1 MKPHVLCALV
11 PLLASAAGCATLGG
25 DEPLVVTAGTF
36 PIAVDARAYVN
47 HPSVKITQGQTEI
60 VWTASGGSIESLWIA
75 FKPDAGRQ
83 PPDPDC
89 LDRTCTLPAQSS
101 AGKSGE
107 FEYLV
112 GVKMTNGNWKIRD
125 PRLIIIP

>member
-11 PLLASAAGCATLGG
+11 PLLVTAAGCASRGG
-25 DEPLVVTAGTF
+25 DPPRIVTAGTF
-36 PIAVDARAYVN
+36 PIAVTARAYVD
-47 HPSVKITQGQTEI
+47 HPSVQIVQGQTEI
-60 VWTASGGSIESLWIA
+60 VWTAPGNVETLWVV

-83 PPDPDC
+83 PPDPEC
-89 LDRTCTLPAQSS
+89 QNRTCTLSAKSS
-101 AGKSGE
+101 AGRPGT

-112 GVKMTNGNWKIRD
+112 GVKLPNGKWKIRD

>member
-11 PLLASAAGCATLGG
+11 PLLIAAAGCATRGVSP
-25 DEPLVVTAGTF
+25 PLVVTAGTF

-47 HPSVKITQGQTEI
+47 HPKVEIKAGKTEI
-60 VWTASGGSIESLWIA
+60 VWTASGGSIQSLWIA
-75 FKPDAGRQ
+75 FKPSLTT
-83 PPDPDC
+83 PPPNPVC
-89 LDRTCTLPAQSS
+89 LKRTCTLPAYSS
-101 AGKSGE
+101 AYLDGT

-112 GVKMTNGNWKIRD
+112 GLKLTNGNWKFHD